1 MEITIAC
8 YRRRLKDDE
17 PTSSR
22 NKNSLGGSEEKECLY
37 SESDTPEM
45 LDKFPKKGL
54 IELLESKCHEKNRRT
69 NDPKYCRYH
78 TIISHPIEKCRA
90 FKEQIMQLEK

>member
-1 MEITIAC
+1 MEITISC
-8 YRRRLKDDE
+8 YRRWLKDDE

-37 SESDTPEM
+37 SKFDAPKM
-45 LDKFPKKGL
+45 LDKFLEKRL
-54 IELLESKCHEKNRRT
+54 IELLESKCHEQIGRT

-78 TIISHPIEKCRA
+78 TIISHPIEKCRT